1 MQDAC
6 DCMKHAITKK
16 DFSKADLDLLMKKC
30 DCMLTALLVLVM
42 MLSRLPVI
50 LGSEYF
56 TQP

>member
-1 MQDAC
+1 M
-6 DCMKHAITKK
+6 HAITKK